1 MTKKTDLIKL
11 GRPKKNEIN
20 RRFSLVITSNKLLT
34 LLIEQANSERKDLSV
49 LINER
54 LLKSYENR

>member
-1 MTKKTDLIKL
+1 MKTDLIKL

>member
-1 MTKKTDLIKL
+1 MKTDKL
-11 GRPKKNEIN
+11 KIGRPKKNEIN

>member
-1 MTKKTDLIKL
+1 MKTDKIKI